1 MDIIILD
8 LEWNG
13 SYSKKVHHYVNEII
27 EIGAVKV
34 NENLELIDTCSM
46 LVKPEIGKKLSS
58 HIASL
63 THISNDELFSKG
75 LSFISATD
83 KFREFSKD
91 CVILT
96 WGTSDILTLMDNFN
110 YYTGDS
116 EIPFLKSYCNLQE
129 YCEYMLDVHNP
140 AAQLGL
146 LNCAEML
153 DIKSDEEE
161 LHRAYTDAKLS
172 LKCLKKLYDKKK
184 FISSIADVDDE
195 FYRKITF
202 KNKLITDIN
211 NPLIDKSQLYFI
223 CDDCGIRVEQLTH
236 FKVKNKNFIAKF
248 RCPKCRKVF
257 NGKIAMRLKYDG
269 VTIKKRTFINE
280 PPQIPDDDD

>member
-1 MDIIILD
+1 MKKIIAFAALA
-8 LEWNG
+8 L
-13 SYSKKVHHYVNEII
+13 
-27 EIGAVKV
+27 
-34 NENLELIDTCSM
+34 L
-46 LVKPEIGKKLSS
+46 LSTAAMAQT
-58 HIASL
+58 IN
-63 THISNDELFSKG
+63 SNDS
-75 LSFISATD
+75 
-83 KFREFSKD
+83 
-91 CVILT
+91 VILT
-96 WGTSDILTLMDNFN
+96 WGTSDILTLMDNLS

-129 YCEYMLDVHNP
+129 YCEYMLDVHNT

-153 DIKSDEEE
+153 GIESSEGE

-184 FISSIADVDDE
+184 FISYISEADDE

-223 CDDCGIRVEQLTH
+223 CDDCHIRAEQL
-236 FKVKNKNFIAKF
+236 K
-248 RCPKCRKVF
+248 
-257 NGKIAMRLKYDG
+257 
-269 VTIKKRTFINE
+269 
-280 PPQIPDDDD
+280 